1 MLGPAKNDE
10 PMTEKADTTARR
22 WFISAKLDA
31 PRQQVSL
38 VSRLHLLKI
47 LDTAATR
54 RLCVVVAPAGFGKTT
69 LVSQWRN
76 QLVAAGHTAAWLSL
90 DDDDAD
96 VRQLLTYIIFAL
108 SEAGVDTGRLEML
121 AAQGLMELSANAAL
135 GGILSAIAEHGGH
148 TVLTLD
154 DYHRIATPAIDALIN
169 RMVDTAPR
177 NLTLI
182 VSARVRPDLAIA
194 QRFASGQAIEI
205 DADMLRFSEEETRA
219 VVDPALTDDQLK
231 VVFERTEGWAVAVQ
245 LARLT
250 LGGSHSIDH
259 ALAGFTGQSGHLA
272 GYLADQVLAGLDE
285 ELLDFMMQTAVLERF
300 NAPLANAV
308 CERHDAWNMLNR
320 LEPLQSLLV
329 PLDERAEWF
338 RYHHLFADHLQA
350 ALKRAH
356 PDSLTGLH
364 LRASEW
370 HAAQGYVADAV
381 RHARLAGDFDRAA
394 EIIGDA
400 GGWELMLYGGIGYL
414 RSLLRNIPEREAPAY
429 PRIQVARAYLAVK
442 DGRIPEAR
450 AMMEQARAAT
460 GDAHTLGDFGTPL
473 DRDMV
478 NVGALL
484 DMYEDQR
491 YTPARLASLKQLQA
505 RIPPS
510 DKLTLGVLLCIDAL
524 ASLANGDFEVAGRVS
539 RQAMRAMRAAESL
552 LGLNY
557 CFLHTGGAALYF
569 GRLQQAEANFRQA
582 RQLAEDNFGA
592 DSGLRSLAELLV
604 GTVLHWRDSWEDR
617 YEEQF
622 DRALSHV
629 ESYDG
634 WLEIF
639 AHGLDS
645 GCAAALGRRD
655 FAAAE
660 GWIARAE
667 RTAAGRGMPRLSALA
682 SGHRLRLHTLD
693 GNLRTAARLAASLEK
708 DFPLACWKTDR
719 FHWRPYQVIGP
730 ALAYHYAAGD
740 QARSL
745 CLIDDVIACCRALS
759 ANAYLVQALAIKADL
774 LAGFGRHPEA
784 LDNLMLALEL
794 AAPEGIRRPF
804 RGLQRGAALLR
815 AARKRARDEAIDVVV
830 LDFIGDCLEAEEKG
844 EDPGGTLGLLGLSRR
859 ECEVVH
865 ELVQGLSNK
874 AIARTLDLTE
884 HTVKFHLKNIFRK
897 LDVSRRTQAI
907 ARVCELSVSRETYPN
922 E

>member
-1 MLGPAKNDE
+1 
-10 PMTEKADTTARR
+10 MTDKADSNARR

-38 VSRLHLLKI
+38 VSRLRLLKI
-47 LDTAATR
+47 LDTALER
-54 RLCVVVAPAGFGKTT
+54 RLCIVVAPAGFGKTT
-69 LVSQWRN
+69 LLSQWRN
-76 QLVAAGHTAAWLSL
+76 QLVAEGRTVAWLSL
-90 DDDDAD
+90 DEDDGD
-96 VRQLLTYIIFAL
+96 VRQLLAYVVFAL

-135 GGILSAIAEHGGH
+135 GGILSAIAEHGRH

-154 DYHRIATPAIDALIN
+154 DYHRIAGPAVDAMIN
-169 RMVDTAPR
+169 RMVDTAPP

-182 VSARVRPDLAIA
+182 VAARVRPDLAVA

-219 VVDPALTDDQLK
+219 VVDPSLTDDQLR

-250 LGGSHSIDH
+250 LGGSRSIDH
-259 ALAGFTGQSGHLA
+259 ALEGFTGHSGHLA

-285 ELLDFMMQTAVLERF
+285 ELLDFMMKTAVLERF

-308 CERHDAWNMLNR
+308 CERHDAWNVLNR

-350 ALKRAH
+350 VLQREH
-356 PDSLTGLH
+356 PESLTGLH

-394 EIIGDA
+394 RLIGDA

-414 RSLLRNIPEREAPAY
+414 RRLLRNVPEREAPAY
-429 PRIQVARAYLAVK
+429 PRIQVARAYLAIK

-450 AMMEQARAAT
+450 AIMEQARAAT
-460 GDAHTLGDFGTPL
+460 AGEHTPGDFATAL

-491 YTPARLASLKQLQA
+491 YTAARIAGLRELQA

-510 DKLTLGVLLCIDAL
+510 DKLTLGVLSCIDAL
-524 ASLANGDFEVAGRVS
+524 ASLANGDFEAAERVS
-539 RQAMRAMRAAESL
+539 RQAMRAMRAAESV

-557 CFLHTGGAALYF
+557 CFLHTGGAALYL
-569 GRLQQAEANFRQA
+569 GRLQQSEANFRQA

-604 GTVLHWRDSWEDR
+604 GTVMHWRGAWEER

-622 DRALSHV
+622 DQALSHV

-634 WLEIF
+634 WFEIF
-639 AHGLDS
+639 AHGLDT
-645 GCAAALGRRD
+645 GCAAALQRRD
-655 FAAAE
+655 FPAAE

-682 SGHRLRLHTLD
+682 AGHRLWLHTLD
-693 GNLRTAARLAASLEK
+693 GNPHAAARLAAGLEK
-708 DFPLACWKTDR
+708 EFPLACWKRDPFR
-719 FHWRPYQVIGP
+719 WRPYQVVGP
-730 ALAYHYAAGD
+730 ALAYCHAAGD
-740 QARSL
+740 HARSL
-745 CLIDDVIACCRALS
+745 SVIDDVIGCCRTLS
-759 ANAYLVQALAIKADL
+759 ANAYLVQALAVKADI
-774 LAGFGRHPEA
+774 LAGFGRHPQA
-784 LDNLMLALEL
+784 LENLMLALEL

-815 AARKRARDEAIDVVV
+815 AARQRARDEAIDVVV
-830 LDFIGDCLEAEEKG
+830 LDFIGACLESEERG

-859 ECEVVH
+859 EREVVH

-907 ARVCELSVSRETYPN
+907 ARVRDLGVGRETYPN

>member
-1 MLGPAKNDE
+1 
-10 PMTEKADTTARR
+10 MTDKADANARR

-38 VSRLHLLKI
+38 VSRLRLQKI
-47 LDTAATR
+47 LDTALQR

-76 QLVAAGHTAAWLSL
+76 QLVADGHTAAWLSL
-90 DDDDAD
+90 DEDDGE
-96 VRQLLTYIIFAL
+96 VRQLLAYIIFAL
-108 SEAGVDTGRLEML
+108 SEAGVETGRLEML
-121 AAQGLMELSANAAL
+121 AAQGLMELSADAAL
-135 GGILSAIAEHGGH
+135 GSILSAIAEHGTH

-154 DYHRIATPAIDALIN
+154 DYHRIAGAAVDAMVN
-169 RMVDTAPR
+169 RMVDAAPP
-177 NLTLI
+177 NFTLI
-182 VSARVRPDLAIA
+182 VSARVRPDLAVA
-194 QRFASGQAIEI
+194 QRFASGRAIEI
-205 DADMLRFSEEETRA
+205 DADMLRFSQEETRA
-219 VVDPALTDDQLK
+219 VVDPSLTDDQLR

-250 LGGSHSIDH
+250 LGGSRSIDH
-259 ALAGFTGQSGHLA
+259 ALEGFTGQSGHLA
-272 GYLADQVLAGLDE
+272 GYLADQVLAGLDR
-285 ELLDFMMQTAVLERF
+285 ELLEFMTKTAVLERF

-308 CERHDAWNMLNR
+308 CERHDAWNVLNR

-350 ALKRAH
+350 VLQREQ
-356 PDSLTGLH
+356 PESLTELH

-370 HAAQGYVADAV
+370 HASQGYVADAV

-394 EIIGDA
+394 KLIGDA

-414 RSLLRNIPEREAPAY
+414 RSLVRNIPDREAPIY

-442 DGRIPEAR
+442 DGRVAEAR
-450 AMMEQARAAT
+450 AIMEQARAAA
-460 GDAHTLGDFGTPL
+460 GEHARGDFATPL
-473 DRDMV
+473 DRDIV

-491 YTPARLASLKQLQA
+491 YTPARIATLKQLEA

-510 DKLTLGVLLCIDAL
+510 DKLTLGVLSCIDAL
-524 ASLANGDFEVAGRVS
+524 VSLANGDFEEAARVS
-539 RQAMRAMRAAESL
+539 RRAMRAMRAAESV

-557 CFLHTGGAALYF
+557 CFLHTGGAALYL

-604 GTVLHWRDSWEDR
+604 ATVLHWRDAWEER

-639 AHGLDS
+639 AHGLDT
-645 GCAAALGRRD
+645 GCAAALQRRD

-682 SGHRLRLHTLD
+682 SGHRLWLHTLD
-693 GNLRTAARLAASLEK
+693 GDQRSAAHLAASLEQE
-708 DFPLACWKTDR
+708 FPHGCWKRDR
-719 FHWRPYQVIGP
+719 FRWRPYQVVGP
-730 ALAYHYAAGD
+730 ALAYYHAAGD
-740 QARSL
+740 HARSL
-745 CLIDDVIACCRALS
+745 RVVDDVIDCCRTLS
-759 ANAYLVQALAIKADL
+759 AKVYRVQALAIKADI
-774 LAGFGRHPEA
+774 LAGFGRRPEA

-804 RGLQRGAALLR
+804 RGPQPGAALLR
-815 AARKRARDEAIDVVV
+815 AARRRVRDEAIDVVV
-830 LDFIGDCLEAEEKG
+830 LDFIGACVESEERG
-844 EDPGGTLGLLGLSRR
+844 EDPGGTLSLLGLSRR
-859 ECEVVH
+859 EREVVH

-907 ARVCELSVSRETYPN
+907 ARVRDLGMGGDP
-922 E
+922 

>member
-1 MLGPAKNDE
+1 
-10 PMTEKADTTARR
+10 MTEKADTTARR

-38 VSRLHLLKI
+38 VSRLHLLRI
-47 LDTAATR
+47 LDTAAER

-90 DDDDAD
+90 DEDDGDP
-96 VRQLLTYIIFAL
+96 RQLLAYVIFAL

-121 AAQGLMELSANAAL
+121 AAQGLMELSVNAAL
-135 GGILSAIAEHGGH
+135 GGIFSAIAGHGRH
-148 TVLTLD
+148 TVLALD
-154 DYHRIATPAIDALIN
+154 DYHRVACPAVDAMIN
-169 RMVDTAPR
+169 RMVDTAPP
-177 NLTLI
+177 NLTLV
-182 VSARVRPDLAIA
+182 VSTRVRPDLAVA

-205 DADMLRFSEEETRA
+205 DADMLRFSKEETRA
-219 VVDPALTDDQLK
+219 VVDPSLTDDQLR

-250 LGGSHSIDH
+250 LGGSRSIDH

-272 GYLADQVLAGLDE
+272 AYLADQVLAELDE
-285 ELLDFMMQTAVLERF
+285 ELLDFMMKTAVLERF

-308 CERHDAWNMLNR
+308 CGRHDAWSVLKR

-329 PLDERAEWF
+329 PLDEQTEWF

-350 ALKRAH
+350 ALRREH
-356 PDSLTGLH
+356 PESLTDLH

-394 EIIGDA
+394 EVIGDA

-414 RSLLRNIPEREAPAY
+414 RSLVRNIPEREAPAY

-450 AMMEQARAAT
+450 AMMEQARAAM
-460 GDAHTLGDFGTPL
+460 GYGHTHGDFETAL

-510 DKLTLGVLLCIDAL
+510 DKLTLGVLSCVDAL
-524 ASLANGDFEVAGRVS
+524 AGLANGDFEEAERVS
-539 RQAMRAMRAAESL
+539 RQAMRAMRAAESV

-557 CFLHTGGAALYF
+557 CFLHTGGAALYL

-604 GTVLHWRDSWEDR
+604 GTVMHWRDGWEER

-622 DRALSHV
+622 DLALSHV

-639 AHGLDS
+639 AHGLDT
-645 GCAAALGRRD
+645 GTAAALQRRD
-655 FAAAE
+655 IPAAE

-682 SGHRLRLHTLD
+682 SGHRLLLHTLD
-693 GNLRTAARLAASLEK
+693 GNQRAAARLAASLEK
-708 DFPLACWKTDR
+708 DFPLACWKHDR
-719 FHWRPYQVIGP
+719 FRWRPYQVIGT
-730 ALAYHYAAGD
+730 ALAYYHATAD
-740 QARSL
+740 PTCSL
-745 CLIDDVIACCRALS
+745 GVIDDVIACCRTLS
-759 ANAYLVQALAIKADL
+759 ANAYLVQALAIKADI
-774 LAGFGRHPEA
+774 LAGFGRRPEA

-794 AAPEGIRRPF
+794 GAPEGIRRPF

-815 AARKRARDEAIDVVV
+815 VARQRARDEAIDVVV
-830 LDFIGDCLEAEEKG
+830 LDFIGACLDAEERG
-844 EDPGGTLGLLGLSRR
+844 QDPDGTLGLLGLSRR

-865 ELVQGLSNK
+865 ELVQGRSNK

-897 LDVSRRTQAI
+897 LEVSRRTQAI
-907 ARVCELSVSRETYPN
+907 ARVRDLGVGRETYPN